1 MKTKYSTGGIRW
13 QTGKYAEPGGIDE
26 VARRVSRK
34 RIKDELDLLD
44 DEISKTKN
52 AEKKARLLKK
62 RATIRTARDK
72 SMISKDAEKRAQRQ
86 MEKAKLANNKRNH

>member
-13 QTGKYAEPGGIDE
+13 QTGKYAEPGGIDA

-34 RIKDELDLLD
+34 RVKDELDLLEE
-44 DEISKTKN
+44 EISKTKN

-62 RATIRTARDK
+62 RATMRTARDK
-72 SMISKDAEKRAQRQ
+72 RMISKSAEKKAQRQ
-86 MEKAKLANNKRNH
+86 MEKARLKREQR